1 MWWKRHPLIAGAITL
16 FLSGLFTRAVGTVYR
31 IFLVRS
37 AGEEVLGLFQMTLP
51 VYRVALTLATLGL
64 PIAIAR
70 LSAEASGRGRGQ
82 EAARYQHVGLTLT
95 LYSAMIV
102 AIALIISSDF
112 LATTVLTDPRTRFPL
127 LIMGLLLIPSSLAA
141 SYRGAL
147 QGQER
152 MGPIAASSAIEAA
165 IRSPIVLYFVA
176 ILMPFGAAWG
186 ASAIVL
192 GLTVGELFSL
202 FVLIWALRQ
211 AQRSLPWGSELSG
224 PLGPTTPRSRKSS
237 VRFHLFD
244 HVPIGKRLLR
254 LGLPVSASGLLNNM
268 LSLASVAI
276 IPRRLGLAG
285 IAMEEAVRAYGRLS
299 GMALPLLY
307 MPMVAIHPIIQVT
320 LPSVSSRI
328 ATGGT
333 ASVRPLIRK
342 AFAVALAIGGLASIL
357 FAVFPTHLSQILYG
371 VGDLDLLVRPLAIAA
386 PFAYLGHVAA
396 GVLYGLG
403 RTRAVMAN
411 SAIGNTVRLA
421 LVWHLGAQPTLGI
434 YGVLIGSL
442 ADYVVTAILNLVTL
456 FSILRRAST

>member
-16 FLSGLFTRAVGTVYR
+16 FLSGLFTRAVGTIYR
-31 IFLVRS
+31 IFLVRA

-70 LSAEASGRGRGQ
+70 LSAEASGRGRDR
-82 EAARYQHVGLTLT
+82 EAARYQHIGLTLT
-95 LYSAMIV
+95 LYSAIIV
-102 AIALIISSDF
+102 AIALIVSSDF

-127 LIMGLLLIPSSLAA
+127 LIIGLLLIPSSLAA

-147 QGQER
+147 QGKER
-152 MGPIAASSAIEAA
+152 MAPIAASSAIEAVV
-165 IRSPIVLYFVA
+165 RSPLVLYFVA
-176 ILMPFGAAWG
+176 ILLPFGASWG

-211 AQRSLPWGSELSG
+211 VHRSHPWGSDL
-224 PLGPTTPRSRKSS
+224 PPVPTAPWPRKSS
-237 VRFHLFD
+237 VRFHLLD
-244 HVPIGKRLLR
+244 HIPVGKRLLR
-254 LGLPVSASGLLNNM
+254 LGLPVSASGLLNNL

-276 IPRRLGLAG
+276 IPRRLALAG
-285 IAMEEAVRAYGRLS
+285 FAMEEAVRAYGRLS

-333 ASVRPLIRK
+333 KAVRPLIRK
-342 AFAVALAIGGLASIL
+342 SFAVALGIGGLASIL
-357 FAVFPTHLSQILYG
+357 FAFFPTHLSQILYG
-371 VGDLDLLVRPLAIAA
+371 VSDLDMLVRPLAVAA
-386 PFAYLGHVAA
+386 PFAYVGHVAA
-396 GVLYGLG
+396 GILYGLG
-403 RTRAVMAN
+403 RTRAVMTN

-442 ADYVVTAILNLVTL
+442 ADYVVTALLNLATL
-456 FSILRRAST
+456 FSILRRASS

>member
-16 FLSGLFTRAVGTVYR
+16 FLSGLFTRAVGTIYR

-51 VYRVALTLATLGL
+51 LYRVALTLATLGL
-64 PIAIAR
+64 PVAIAR
-70 LSAEASGRGRGQ
+70 LAAEASGRGRDH

-95 LYSAMIV
+95 LYSAVIV
-102 AIALIISSDF
+102 AIGLIISSDF
-112 LATTVLTDPRTRFPL
+112 LATTVLTDPRTRLPL
-127 LIMGLLLIPSSLAA
+127 LIIGLLLIPSSLAA

-147 QGQER
+147 QGKER
-152 MGPIAASSAIEAA
+152 MVPIAASSAVEAVV
-165 IRSPIVLYFVA
+165 RSPVVLYFVA
-176 ILMPFGAAWG
+176 LLMPFGAAWG

-211 AQRSLPWGSELSG
+211 IQKSHPGRWSTDLSTAPWE
-224 PLGPTTPRSRKSS
+224 RKPP

-244 HVPIGKRLLR
+244 HIPVSKRLLR
-254 LGLPVSASGLLNNM
+254 LGLPVSASGLLNNL
-268 LSLASVAI
+268 LSLASVAM
-276 IPRRLGLAG
+276 IPRRLALAG
-285 IAMEEAVRAYGRLS
+285 FAMEEAVKAYGRLS

-333 ASVRPLIRK
+333 AAVRPLIRK
-342 AFAVALAIGGLASIL
+342 SFAVALGIGGLASML
-357 FAVFPTHLSQILYG
+357 FAMFPTQLSQILYG
-371 VGDLDLLVRPLAIAA
+371 VSDLDPLVRPLAIAA
-386 PFAYLGHVAA
+386 PFAYIGHVAS
-396 GVLYGLG
+396 GILYGLG
-403 RTRAVMAN
+403 RTRAVMTN
-411 SAIGNTVRLA
+411 SVIGNTVRLV
-421 LVWHLGAQPTLGI
+421 LVWHLGAQPALGI

-442 ADYVVTAILNLVTL
+442 ADYVVTAVLNLITL
-456 FSILRRAST
+456 FSILRRASA